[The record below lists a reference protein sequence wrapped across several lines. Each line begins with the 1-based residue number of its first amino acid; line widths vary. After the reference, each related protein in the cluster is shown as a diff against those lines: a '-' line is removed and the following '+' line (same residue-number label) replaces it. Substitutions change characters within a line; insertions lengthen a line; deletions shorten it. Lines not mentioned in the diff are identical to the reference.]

1 MTSFAVS
8 FTPSF
13 MPKPT
18 QSVTPVFAGRAWQQ
32 VLARDASADGQFVY
46 AVKSTGIYCKPS
58 CPSRRPERKNV
69 SFFPSPALA
78 EAAGFRACLR
88 CEPTRTAAK
97 PDVQAEAIAKA
108 AAFLSS
114 HAGERTKL
122 DDIAEAAGLG
132 KFALQRGFK
141 RVLGVTPGEFAREQR
156 KERFRDKVRKP
167 KLSVTDAVYEAG
179 VVTTTA

>member
-1 MTSFAVS
+1 MAR
-8 FTPSF
+8 PNKIAQLA
-13 MPKPT
+13 P
-18 QSVTPVFAGRAWQQ
+18 PVFAGRAWQQ

-46 AVKSTGIYCKPS
+46 AVKSTGIYCRPG

-69 SFFPSPALA
+69 SFFATNALA

-88 CEPTRTAAK
+88 CEPDRTEPK

-108 AAFLSS
+108 ASFLSS
-114 HAGERTKL
+114 HAGERTRL
-122 DDIAEAAGLG
+122 DDLAEAAGLG

-156 KERFRDKVRKP
+156 KERFRDKVRNPRPSSKSP
-167 KLSVTDAVYEAG
+167 VTDAVYEAG
-179 VVTTTA
+179 YGS